1 MGYLD
6 TIVQLQE
13 AKQEPVPVKR
23 EWLTA
28 WRELAQV
35 TYGVTDIDPRLRNVL
50 AGLDRCDA
58 AFARDDWAAFQ
69 LAAQEVKKIVARRQE
84 WDSGGKRL

>member
-6 TIVQLQE
+6 TIGQLQGT
-13 AKQEPVPVKR
+13 KQKAMPVKR
-23 EWLTA
+23 PWLTA

-35 TYGVTDIDPRLRNVL
+35 TYGVTDTDPRLTNVL

-58 AFARDDWAAFQ
+58 AFVRDDWAAFQ
-69 LAAQEVKKIVARRQE
+69 LAAQEVKKTVAGR
-84 WDSGGKRL
+84 